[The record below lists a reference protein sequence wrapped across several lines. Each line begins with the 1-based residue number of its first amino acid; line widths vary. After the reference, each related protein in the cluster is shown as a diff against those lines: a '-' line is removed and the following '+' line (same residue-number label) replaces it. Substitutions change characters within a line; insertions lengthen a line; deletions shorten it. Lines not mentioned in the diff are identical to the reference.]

1 MKSKDSLKNPNKVR
15 DMVREKYGE
24 IAKTSGSC
32 CGSGKS
38 SCCSGGEISADT
50 IAKSIGYSEKEIE
63 SLPEGANLGLSCG
76 NPTAVASLKPGEV
89 VLDLGSGAGVD
100 VFIAAQKVGKKGRVI
115 GVDMTAEMISKARN
129 NAKSFTE
136 ETGLDNVEFR
146 LGEIEHLPV
155 ADNTVDVVISNC
167 VINLSPDKEQVWR
180 EIVRVLKPGGR
191 VSISDL
197 ALLEPLPET
206 ARESIE
212 LLVGCIAGAVLV
224 NESVKMAQDAGLVS
238 VETKCK
244 PYPVDEQFEAVIPGI
259 GKVLNLIPK
268 GKKPGDYVTSMLLT
282 GNKPK

>member
-1 MKSKDSLKNPNKVR
+1 MKSKDTNEVK
-15 DMVREKYGE
+15 DTVRERYAE
-24 IAKTSGSC
+24 IARKSKSC

-38 SCCSGGEISADT
+38 SCCSGGGVTAEQ

-76 NPTAVASLKPGEV
+76 NPTAFASLREGET
-89 VLDLGSGAGVD
+89 VLDLGSGAGLD
-100 VFIAAQKVGKKGRVI
+100 VFLAAQKVDKKGRVI
-115 GVDMTAEMISKARN
+115 GVDMTAEMISKARK

-180 EIVRVLKPGGR
+180 DIARVLKPGGR
-191 VSISDL
+191 VAVSDL
-197 ALLEPLPET
+197 ALLEPLPK
-206 ARESIE
+206 AALESIE

-224 NESVKMAQDAGLVS
+224 DKSVKMARAAGLVS
-238 VETKCK
+238 VETKCT

-259 GKVLNLIPK
+259 GKVLDLVPK
-268 GKKPGDYVTSMLLT
+268 GKKPSDYVTSMLLT
-282 GNKPK
+282 GNKKG

>member
-1 MKSKDSLKNPNKVR
+1 MKS
-15 DMVREKYGE
+15 GE
-24 IAKTSGSC
+24 I
-32 CGSGKS
+32 
-38 SCCSGGEISADT
+38 
-50 IAKSIGYSEKEIE
+50 
-63 SLPEGANLGLSCG
+63 
-76 NPTAVASLKPGEV
+76 
-89 VLDLGSGAGVD
+89 VLDLGSGAGLD
-100 VFIAAQKVGKKGRVI
+100 VFLAAEKVGKNGRVI

-129 NAKSFTE
+129 NAKDFSE
-136 ETGLDNVEFR
+136 ETGLDNIEFR

-180 EIVRVLKPGGR
+180 EIARVLKPGGR
-191 VSISDL
+191 VAVSDL
-197 ALLEPLPET
+197 ALLEPLPEI

-224 NESVKMAQDAGLVS
+224 DESVKMARDAGLVA
-238 VETKCK
+238 VETKCT

-259 GKVLNLIPK
+259 GKILDLVPK